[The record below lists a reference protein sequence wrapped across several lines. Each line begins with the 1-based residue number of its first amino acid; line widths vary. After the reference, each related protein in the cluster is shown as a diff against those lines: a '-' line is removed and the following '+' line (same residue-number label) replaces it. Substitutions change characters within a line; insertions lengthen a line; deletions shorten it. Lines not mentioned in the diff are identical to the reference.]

1 MKSVLDSQFRKNK
14 SVMQEHLAH
23 KHLKSSLKKISEPML
38 LRLEEQTSTKWLPPV
53 ANQMMKTMIP
63 QERLRT

>member
-38 LRLEEQTSTKWLPPV
+38 AAPGAAYHSHIHVLSWPNI
-53 ANQMMKTMIP
+53 A
-63 QERLRT
+63 